1 MSTRAQPALTK
12 YLSQRLSALLRPVG
26 PHSSR
31 ELAEKIGLSNAMV
44 SDIARGK
51 RGVGIQAAEKLATF
65 FGLSMDELWGQ
76 ANAHVAR
83 QPEKG
88 PDQVSPE
95 DDPAERYPNRVTAA
109 KLAKDLGVDERAIES
124 VGRDALH
131 LDHDP
136 EVKWWLQLMQHR
148 EALFARSAEQIA
160 ADERRSKA
168 LVDDLRQAETVEDRL
183 KKELAKKRRRERR

>member
-1 MSTRAQPALTK
+1 MAPAQNTKALDAPSREAARAFLRRFVDERFDGNHTRAATALGVSQA
-12 YLSQRLSALLRPVG
+12 YVSDLLSGAKGAGSKILLA
-26 PHSSR
+26 
-31 ELAEKIGLSNAMV
+31 LAEKTGV
-44 SDIARGK
+44 SLDVVLGRTS
-51 RGVGIQAAEKLATF
+51 RV
-65 FGLSMDELWGQ
+65 
-76 ANAHVAR
+76 
-83 QPEKG
+83 

-148 EALFARSAEQIA
+148 EALFARTAEQIA
-160 ADERRSKA
+160 ADERRSAA

-183 KKELAKKRRRERR
+183 KQELAKKRRRERR